1 MAAPKKPSNAKLSDI
16 EQYFLDQ
23 NYNDLSLPTLAEKLN
38 RSVKFVEKLVSEKRA
53 QQPVRQEPSQV
64 RSPAPAQEAGPP
76 PDKAFNRLVGR
87 QKNSDGTVKKN
98 GPIVM
103 TEAAAMVADDHLKY
117 STPGLPPRLAKHVFR
132 MNPED

>member
-38 RSVKFVEKLVSEKRA
+38 RSVKFVEKLVNEKKA
-53 QQPVRQEPSQV
+53 QQPIRQELPQV
-64 RSPAPAQEAGPP
+64 RSPAPAQEGPP
-76 PDKAFNRLVGR
+76 PDKAFSRLVGR
-87 QKNSDGTVKKN
+87 QRNSDGTVKKN

-117 STPGLPPRLAKHVFR
+117 SNPGLPPRLAKNVFR
-132 MNPED
+132 MNPEE